1 MLVETRFIASL
12 PTAKHCKDYDQA
24 ERSGGFSRLF
34 VFSGQS
40 TTIFSLLHKLYR
52 IKRYLCIPSI
62 SNHMKR
68 AFLLTF
74 IIMAIGIEASLAC
87 TNLIVGK
94 KASTD
99 GSVMCTYNCDGF
111 GFSGSLWHI
120 PSGQHEKGEK
130 IAVRGWGPVH
140 EGRYV
145 DQVDYTYGVVGLMN
159 EKQVTIVETTFDGKL
174 ELVNREGLLDYFTLM
189 RLALQRSATAREA
202 IRCMAELVEEYG
214 YNSSGETITICDP
227 NEAWIMEIVGKG
239 MGNNG
244 AVWVALRVP
253 DDCIC
258 AHANLSRIRQFP
270 LEKKGSY
277 KSLSS
282 KSFKHLNRPE
292 VECIYAADV
301 ISFAKKWGY
310 YMGKDEDFSFRDAY
324 CPIDFENVRYADAR
338 VWSFFRH
345 HYSHEEMDKYLPY
358 INGDFSEYD
367 HLPLWIK
374 PDKPLS
380 LRDLQ
385 ADMRDHFEGTPLDMT
400 SDMTAGPWGMPI
412 RPLPMHFKDS
422 DSLDYFR
429 ERPIATQQS
438 GFTMTCQMRSW
449 LPNDVGG
456 VTWFNCDDAN
466 MVAYVPVYCCVTQV
480 PDPFREENNPRNE
493 FSDKSAFWMNNWV
506 ANMVYP
512 RYSMMI
518 GDLRKAQNELEDY
531 YFADQDSVLVAIN
544 GMMPDERQQYLNRK
558 SIAYAD
564 RMMER
569 WDRLAKYL
577 IVRYN
582 DQIIKRVGDDGK
594 LIRWGYD
601 TPGYDQQF
609 IDAIG
614 KSTGDRYR
622 LKKVIE
628 RRER

>member
-1 MLVETRFIASL
+1 MKRLLSIVLALML
-12 PTAKHCKDYDQA
+12 
-24 ERSGGFSRLF
+24 
-34 VFSGQS
+34 
-40 TTIFSLLHKLYR
+40 
-52 IKRYLCIPSI
+52 SI
-62 SNHMKR
+62 SS
-68 AFLLTF
+68 AW
-74 IIMAIGIEASLAC
+74 AC

-111 GFSGSLWHI
+111 GFSGSLFYS
-120 PSGQHEKGEK
+120 PSGQHEPGEL
-130 IAVRGWGPVH
+130 IAIRGWGPSH
-140 EGRYV
+140 EGQYV
-145 DQVDYTYGVVGLMN
+145 KQVPYTYNVVGLMN
-159 EKQVTIVETTFDGKL
+159 ERQVTIVETTFDGRL
-174 ELVNREGLLDYFTLM
+174 ELVNPDGLLDYFSLM
-189 RLALQRSATAREA
+189 RLALQRSSTAREA
-202 IRCMAELVEEYG
+202 IKCMAELVEEYG

-239 MGNNG
+239 PGRKG
-244 AVWVALRVP
+244 AVWVALRIP
-253 DDCIC
+253 DDAIC

-270 LEKKGSY
+270 QDKGRSIHSKQLKKINDP
-277 KSLSS
+277 K
-282 KSFKHLNRPE
+282 
-292 VECIYAADV
+292 VECVYAHDV
-301 ISFAKKWGY
+301 ISFAREKGFFS
-310 YMGKDEDFSFRDAY
+310 GNDVDFSFREAY

-358 INGDFSEYD
+358 INGDFDQCD

-385 ADMRDHFEGTPLDMT
+385 NDMRDHFEGTPLDMT
-400 SDMTAGPWGMPI
+400 ADMTAGPWGMPI
-412 RPLPMHFKDS
+412 RPLPMHYKDS
-422 DSLDYFR
+422 DSVAYFR

-449 LPNDVGG
+449 LPDDVGG

-466 MVAYVPVYCCVTQV
+466 MVAYVPLYSCITQV
-480 PDPFREENNPRNE
+480 PDAFRPENNPRNE
-493 FSDKSAFWMNNWV
+493 FNDQSAFWMNNWV

-518 GDLRKAQNELEDY
+518 GDLRKAQKELEDY
-531 YFADQDSVLVAIN
+531 FFNDQDSVMAAIQN
-544 GMMPDERQQYLNRK
+544 LTPAERQQYLNRK
-558 SIAYAD
+558 SIEYTEK
-564 RMMER
+564 MMQR
-569 WDRLAKYL
+569 WDRLAKHL

-582 DQIIKRVGDDGK
+582 DQIVRRVDENGQFA
-594 LIRWGYD
+594 RWGHE

-614 KSTGDRYR
+614 KSTGDRYK
-622 LKKVIE
+622 LKEVIE

>member
-1 MLVETRFIASL
+1 MKKILIIVLLAMLGWESAS
-12 PTAKHCKDYDQA
+12 
-24 ERSGGFSRLF
+24 
-34 VFSGQS
+34 
-40 TTIFSLLHKLYR
+40 
-52 IKRYLCIPSI
+52 
-62 SNHMKR
+62 
-68 AFLLTF
+68 
-74 IIMAIGIEASLAC
+74 AC

-99 GSVMCTYNCDGF
+99 GSVMCSYNCDGF
-111 GFSGSLWHI
+111 GFSGSLSYS
-120 PSGQHEKGEK
+120 PSGRHEPGEL
-130 IAVRGWGPVH
+130 IAIHGWGPSH

-145 DQVDYTYGVVGLMN
+145 KQVEYTYNVVGLMN
-159 EKQVTIVETTFDGKL
+159 EKQVSIVETTFDGRL
-174 ELVNREGLLDYFTLM
+174 ELVNPDGLLDYFSLM
-189 RLALQRSATAREA
+189 RLALQRSSTAREA

-227 NEAWIMEIVGKG
+227 EEAWIMEIIGKG
-239 MGNNG
+239 PDRKG

-258 AHANLSRIRQFP
+258 AHANLSRIRQIP
-270 LEKKGSY
+270 LGKTSINSKNLKKIN
-277 KSLSS
+277 K
-282 KSFKHLNRPE
+282 PE
-292 VECIYAADV
+292 IDCVYAYDV
-301 ISFAKKWGY
+301 ISFAREKGFFS
-310 YMGKDEDFSFRDAY
+310 GKDEEFSFRDAY

-345 HYSHEEMDKYLPY
+345 HRTDMDQYLPY
-358 INGDFSEYD
+358 INGEFDVCD
-367 HLPLWIK
+367 HLPLWVK
-374 PDKPLS
+374 PDTKLS
-380 LRDLQ
+380 MRDLQ
-385 ADMRDHFEGTPLDMT
+385 QDMRDHFEGTPLDMT

-422 DSLDYFR
+422 DSLAYFR
-429 ERPIATQQS
+429 ERPIACQQS

-466 MVAYVPVYCCVTQV
+466 MVAYVPLYCCITQM
-480 PDPFREENNPRNE
+480 PDCFRPENNPRAE

-518 GDLRKAQNELEDY
+518 GDLRKAQKELEDY
-531 YFADQDSVLVAIN
+531 YFEDQEEVLEAIKD
-544 GMMPDERQQYLNRK
+544 MMPADRQSFLNRK
-558 SIAYAD
+558 SIAYAEK
-564 RMMER
+564 MMQR
-569 WDRLAKYL
+569 WDQLAKFL

-582 DQIIKRVGDDGK
+582 DQIVRRVDENGQF
-594 LIRWGYD
+594 IRWGHD

-614 KSTGDRYR
+614 KSTGDRYL
-622 LKKVIE
+622 LKEVID

>member
-1 MLVETRFIASL
+1 MKKKVFFSVILMMFSVS
-12 PTAKHCKDYDQA
+12 TAW
-24 ERSGGFSRLF
+24 
-34 VFSGQS
+34 
-40 TTIFSLLHKLYR
+40 
-52 IKRYLCIPSI
+52 
-62 SNHMKR
+62 
-68 AFLLTF
+68 
-74 IIMAIGIEASLAC
+74 AC

-94 KASTD
+94 KASVD

-111 GFSGSLWHI
+111 GFSGSLFYS
-120 PSGQHEKGEK
+120 PSGRHDEGEL
-130 IAVRGWGPVH
+130 IAVNGWGPVQ

-145 DQVDYTYGVVGLMN
+145 RQVDYTYNVVGLMN
-159 EKQVTIVETTFDGKL
+159 EKQVTIVETTFDGRL

-189 RLALQRSATAREA
+189 RLALQRSSTAREA
-202 IRCMAELVEEYG
+202 IQCMAELVEEYG
-214 YNSSGETITICDP
+214 YNSSGESITVCDP
-227 NEAWIMEIVGKG
+227 NEAWILEIVGKG
-239 MGNNG
+239 KGRNG
-244 AVWVALRVP
+244 AVWVALRIP

-270 LEKKGSY
+270 MEKRGSY
-277 KSLSS
+277 RSISS

-292 VECIYAADV
+292 VECIYASDV
-301 ISFAKKWGY
+301 VSFAREKGFFS
-310 YMGKDEDFSFRDAY
+310 GTDADFSFRDAY

-345 HYSHEEMDKYLPY
+345 HTSQEEMDKYLPY
-358 INGDFSEYD
+358 LNGDFTEYD

-374 PDKPLS
+374 PDAPLS
-380 LRDLQ
+380 MRDLQ
-385 ADMRDHFEGTPLDMT
+385 HDMRDHFEGTALDMT
-400 SDMTAGPWGMPI
+400 VDMTAGPWGMPI
-412 RPLPMHFKDS
+412 RPLPMHFKSS
-422 DSLDYFR
+422 DGLDYFR

-438 GFTMTCQMRSW
+438 GFTMACQMRSW
-449 LPNDVGG
+449 LPDDVGG

-466 MVAYVPVYCCVTQV
+466 MVAYVPLYCCLTQV
-480 PDPFREENNPRNE
+480 PDPFRPENNPRTE

-531 YFADQDSVLVAIN
+531 YFADQDSVLVAID
-544 GMMPDERQQYLNRK
+544 GMMPAQRQGYLNQK

-564 RMMER
+564 RMMQR
-569 WDRLAKYL
+569 WDQLAKFL

-582 DQIIKRVGDDGK
+582 DQIVRRVNDDGTFA
-594 LIRWGYD
+594 RWGHD

-614 KSTGDRYR
+614 KTTGDRYKLR
-622 LKKVIE
+622 EVIE

>member
-1 MLVETRFIASL
+1 MKKILITILLAMLGWESAS
-12 PTAKHCKDYDQA
+12 
-24 ERSGGFSRLF
+24 
-34 VFSGQS
+34 
-40 TTIFSLLHKLYR
+40 
-52 IKRYLCIPSI
+52 
-62 SNHMKR
+62 
-68 AFLLTF
+68 
-74 IIMAIGIEASLAC
+74 AC

-111 GFSGSLWHI
+111 GFSGSLSYS
-120 PSGQHEKGEK
+120 PSGRHEPGEL
-130 IAVRGWGPVH
+130 IAIHGWGPSH

-145 DQVDYTYGVVGLMN
+145 KQVEYTYNVVGLMN
-159 EKQVTIVETTFDGKL
+159 EKQVSIVETTFDGRL
-174 ELVNREGLLDYFTLM
+174 ELVNPDGLLDYFSLM
-189 RLALQRSATAREA
+189 RLALQRSSTAREA
-202 IRCMAELVEEYG
+202 IKCMAELVEEYG

-227 NEAWIMEIVGKG
+227 EEAWIMEIIGKG
-239 MGNNG
+239 PDRQG

-258 AHANLSRIRQFP
+258 AHANLSRIREFP
-270 LEKKGSY
+270 LESGKRKVESGKLFSWDG
-277 KSLSS
+277 KSISS
-282 KSFKHLNRPE
+282 KNLKKINDPK
-292 VECIYAADV
+292 VDCVYAYDV
-301 ISFAKKWGY
+301 ISFAREKGFFN
-310 YMGKDEDFSFRDAY
+310 GKDEDFSFRDAY

-345 HYSHEEMDKYLPY
+345 HYSHEEMDRYLPY
-358 INGDFSEYD
+358 INGDFELCD

-385 ADMRDHFEGTPLDMT
+385 QDMRDHFEGTPLDMT

-422 DSLDYFR
+422 DSLAYFR

-466 MVAYVPVYCCVTQV
+466 MVAYVPLYCCITQV
-480 PDPFREENNPRNE
+480 PDCFRPENNPRAE

-518 GDLRKAQNELEDY
+518 GDLRKAQKELEDY
-531 YFADQDSVLVAIN
+531 YFTDQDKVVEAIKD
-544 GMMPDERQQYLNRK
+544 MTPADRQSFLNRK
-558 SIAYAD
+558 SIAYAEK
-564 RMMER
+564 MMQR
-569 WDRLAKYL
+569 WDQLAKHL

-582 DQIIKRVGDDGK
+582 DQIVRRVDENGQFT
-594 LIRWGYD
+594 RWGHE

-609 IDAIG
+609 IDAVH
-614 KSTGDRYR
+614 KATGDRYL
-622 LKKVIE
+622 LKEVID

>member
-1 MLVETRFIASL
+1 
-12 PTAKHCKDYDQA
+12 
-24 ERSGGFSRLF
+24 
-34 VFSGQS
+34 
-40 TTIFSLLHKLYR
+40 
-52 IKRYLCIPSI
+52 
-62 SNHMKR
+62 MKR

>member
-1 MLVETRFIASL
+1 MKKLVLAL
-12 PTAKHCKDYDQA
+12 
-24 ERSGGFSRLF
+24 
-34 VFSGQS
+34 
-40 TTIFSLLHKLYR
+40 
-52 IKRYLCIPSI
+52 
-62 SNHMKR
+62 M
-68 AFLLTF
+68 
-74 IIMAIGIEASLAC
+74 MAICAVPALAC

-94 KASTD
+94 KASAD

-111 GFSGSLWHI
+111 GFSGSLSYI
-120 PSGQHEKGEK
+120 PSGRHEKGEL
-130 IAVRGWGPVH
+130 IEIHGWGPSH
-140 EGRYV
+140 KGQYV
-145 DQVDYTYGVVGLMN
+145 KQVEYTYNVVGLMN
-159 EKQVTIVETTFDGKL
+159 EKQVTIVETTFDGRL
-174 ELVNREGLLDYFTLM
+174 ELVNQEGLLDYFSLM
-189 RLALQRSATAREA
+189 RLALQRSSTAREA

-214 YNSSGETITICDP
+214 YNSSGETLTICDP
-227 NEAWIMEIVGKG
+227 NEAWIMEIIGKG
-239 MGNNG
+239 PGHKG
-244 AVWVALRVP
+244 AVWVALRIP

-270 LEKKGSY
+270 LEKRSKNSI
-277 KSLSS
+277 SS
-282 KSFKHLNRPE
+282 KNLKKINNPE
-292 VECIYAADV
+292 VECVYAADV
-301 ISFAKKWGY
+301 ISLAKELGY
-310 YMGKDEDFSFRDAY
+310 FKGKDEDFSFREAY

-345 HYSHEEMDKYLPY
+345 HYDHVEMDKYRPY
-358 INGDFSEYD
+358 INGEFDVCD

-374 PDKPLS
+374 PDQPLS

-385 ADMRDHFEGTPLDMT
+385 NDMRDHFEGTPLDMT

-422 DSLDYFR
+422 DSIPYFR
-429 ERPIATQQS
+429 ERPIACQQS

-466 MVAYVPVYCCVTQV
+466 MVAYVPLYCCITQV
-480 PDPFREENNPRNE
+480 PDCFRQENNPRNE

-518 GDLRKAQNELEDY
+518 GDLRKAQSELEDY

-544 GMMPDERQQYLNRK
+544 DMTPADRQSYLNKK

-564 RMMER
+564 RMMQC
-569 WDRLAKYL
+569 WDKLAKYL
-577 IVRYN
+577 IVKYN
-582 DQIIKRVGDDGK
+582 DQIERRTEENGEFA
-594 LIRWGYD
+594 RWGYK

-614 KSTGDRYR
+614 KSTGDRYK
-622 LKKVIE
+622 LKEVIK